1 MPEKIKYNGK
11 MRVVHTGTKGGKYV
25 MVGGDKK
32 YIKSI
37 KNKSKKINKNFLK
50 GGWGPVSYD
59 EDDE

>member
-11 MRVVHTGTKGGKYV
+11 MRVVHTGTKGGEYV

-50 GGWGPVSYD
+50 GG
-59 EDDE
+59 